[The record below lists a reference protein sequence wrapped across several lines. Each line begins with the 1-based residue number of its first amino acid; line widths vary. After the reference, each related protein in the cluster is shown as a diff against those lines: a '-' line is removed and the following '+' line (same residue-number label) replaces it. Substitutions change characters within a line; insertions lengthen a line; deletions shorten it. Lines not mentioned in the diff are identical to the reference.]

1 MIKIPS
7 KYKPLFDLY
16 KAKTEKSNSDYWVAL
31 RGVDT
36 VVVTGGRDSGKSFTT
51 SMSFCDAAANY
62 NHRILYTRYTLS
74 SAQDSIIPDFNE
86 KIGILGYD
94 DFFHVTK
101 DRILGKHN
109 DSKIVFKGIKTSSGN
124 QTATLKS
131 LKDFSMFVVEEAEE
145 FPTYDEWDKIQL
157 SIRATDVQALNVL
170 ALNPASR
177 KHWIYQE
184 FFLKRGVKDG
194 FNGIKGNVLY
204 IHTTYLDLGKDYI
217 APKNWRKYEAAR
229 VVYERLES
237 MSKIERDKQDRN
249 DIKAWKYYKYTVLGG
264 WKEGEEGLIYDDWST
279 FEEFPTDEDLR
290 IFGLDFGFVNDPAAF
305 VEVRLYDSYRK
316 LYIKQ
321 HIYETGLLNSEL
333 AERIKTIIG
342 EEECYIVA
350 DSAEPKSI
358 AELQRLGLYVI
369 KCIKGAGSVL
379 ARIRRVQDMEMF
391 VHVDSTDIHD
401 ELNHYHTINT
411 INSKGENVIHIV
423 DKDNHAC
430 DAFGYAATLYG

>member
-1 MIKIPS
+1 MIKIPR

-16 KAKTEKSNSDYWVAL
+16 RAKEEQSDSDYWVAL

-36 VVVTGGRDSGKSFTT
+36 VIVTGGRDSGKSFTT
-51 SMSFCDAAANY
+51 STSFCDAAANY

-74 SAQDSIIPDFNE
+74 SAHDSIIPDFNE
-86 KIGILGYD
+86 KIGILGYE

-184 FFLKRGVKDG
+184 FFLKKGVKDG
-194 FNGIKGNVLY
+194 FNGIKDNVLY
-204 IHTTYLDLGKDYI
+204 IHTTYLDLGKDFI
-217 APKNWRKYEAAR
+217 APKNWKKYEAAR
-229 VVYERLES
+229 VIYERLDS
-237 MSKIERDKQDRN
+237 MSKNERDKQSKSDV
-249 DIKAWKYYKYTVLGG
+249 KAWKYYKYTVLGG

-279 FEEFPTDEDLR
+279 FDEFPPNEELR
-290 IFGLDFGFVNDPAAF
+290 IFGLDFGFVNDPAAL
-305 VEVRLYDSYRK
+305 VETRLYDSSRK
-316 LYIKQ
+316 IYVKQ
-321 HIYETGLLNSEL
+321 HVYETGLLNSDL
-333 AERIKTIIG
+333 ADRIKSIIG
-342 EEECYIVA
+342 NDECYIVA

-358 AELQRLGLYVI
+358 AELQKLGLYVT
-369 KCIKGAGSVL
+369 KCTKGKGSILAG
-379 ARIRRVQDMEMF
+379 IRKLQDMEIF
-391 VHVDSTDIHD
+391 VHTQSTDIQD
-401 ELNHYHTINT
+401 EFNHYHTINT

-423 DKDNHAC
+423 DKDNHLC
-430 DAFGYAATLYG
+430 DAIRYAATLYA